1 MINFIGSILI
11 LFVPVFVACVVVIY
25 CWKQGWAA
33 RIALFICTA
42 LISLHTHAYYF
53 PAKPLKDRYA
63 HIMLK
68 TSPGN

>member
-1 MINFIGSILI
+1 MINFIGSLIIL
-11 LFVPVFVACVVVIY
+11 LAPVVAAGVVIIY
-25 CWKQGWAA
+25 CWKQGWAG
-33 RIALFICTA
+33 RVVLFICTA

-63 HIMLK
+63 STVLK